1 MRTLSA
7 FICASFCLL
16 AFQGRAAATSVSIC
30 DSTAG
35 NLVSN
40 CGFET
45 GDFTSW
51 TLSGNDVPTELGYQY
66 GVEGQDPLDSISPN
80 SGNYQAFFADI
91 DANATTL
98 SQSIA
103 TTSGDEYQ
111 ISFYLAQDTPVRGG
125 YSNLFSASFGGT
137 TLTSMT
143 AVGVQGYTQYSYDAV
158 ASASSSVLSFTLG
171 NDLGEFLLDDVVV
184 TSATPE
190 PGTWLLLSAAAG
202 LCLLLRGRRILT

>member
-111 ISFYLAQDTPVRGG
+111 ISFYLAQDTPVGGG